1 MVKVFCFVF
10 SSPQMLP
17 GESSHPAKPIIMHDC
32 GAQTELHPVESNIDR
47 SYEWNEWQLRR
58 KAIKLV
64 SRGAMGTGKR
74 TQTGCSLKE
83 INRSDQ

>member
-1 MVKVFCFVF
+1 MSCR
-10 SSPQMLP
+10 PLLQMLP
-17 GESSHPAKPIIMHDC
+17 GDSTRPAKPIIMHDC

-64 SRGAMGTGKR
+64 SRSAMGTEKCS
-74 TQTGCSLKE
+74 QTVCNLKE
-83 INRSDQ
+83 

>member
-1 MVKVFCFVF
+1 
-10 SSPQMLP
+10 
-17 GESSHPAKPIIMHDC
+17 MHDC

-83 INRSDQ
+83 

>member
-1 MVKVFCFVF
+1 MFV
-10 SSPQMLP
+10 SSLLPSQMLP
-17 GESSHPAKPIIMHDC
+17 GESTHSAKPIIMHDC

-64 SRGAMGTGKR
+64 SKSAMGAEEC
-74 TQTGCSLKE
+74 TQTGCHLKE
-83 INRSDQ
+83 